1 MIESRRDRATV
12 GRTVAKA
19 LSTVGFAGGLLVLRF
34 CGLGIPV
41 AMPEP
46 VSPPVVVN
54 SGGSHWTTLRGD
66 KYGQCRADAR
76 VNGAWVRHMLLD
88 SGASGTLIFG
98 SNHAAQLGFDPRRLS
113 YDGTYN
119 SANGSG
125 REASVRIRELRLFDN
140 AFVLR
145 DVPAVITEARQDEGL
160 VGIEILRRV
169 NFHLTAGNCE
179 MSW

>member
-1 MIESRRDRATV
+1 
-12 GRTVAKA
+12 
-19 LSTVGFAGGLLVLRF
+19 
-34 CGLGIPV
+34 
-41 AMPEP
+41 
-46 VSPPVVVN
+46 
-54 SGGSHWTTLRGD
+54 
-66 KYGQCRADAR
+66 
-76 VNGAWVRHMLLD
+76 MLLD

-98 SNHAAQLGFDPRRLS
+98 SNHAALLGLDPRRLS

-145 DVPAVITEARQDEGL
+145 DVPAVITEARQDDGL

-169 NFHLTAGNCE
+169 NFHLTGGNCE

>member
-1 MIESRRDRATV
+1 MIESRHDRASV
-12 GRTVAKA
+12 GRRVAKV
-19 LSTVGFAGGLLVLRF
+19 LSTVGFAAGLLILRF
-34 CGLGIPV
+34 CSVGIPI

-46 VSPPVVVN
+46 VSPPVVVT

-66 KYGQCRADAR
+66 KFGQCRVNAR
-76 VNGAWVRHMLLD
+76 VNGALVAGMLLD
-88 SGASGTLIFG
+88 SGASGHLTFG

-113 YDGTYN
+113 YDGIYN
-119 SANGSG
+119 SANGYG

-145 DVPAVITEARQDEGL
+145 DVPAVITHAQQDEGL

-169 NFHLTAGNCE
+169 NFHLIGGNCE